1 MTTTVEATAEHAR
14 PSDPLA
20 TELVVDHV
28 RRLILEGKVTTGSR
42 LRSERELVQELGV
55 SRTSVRAGLQSLVA
69 KGVLV
74 ARRGAGTFVA
84 AGPPI
89 LDAEALGIF
98 ATLHGVS
105 RAEMFEARR
114 ALESRV
120 AGLAAARADGNAI
133 AAIADGVTGMFA
145 ALDDP
150 QDFLICD
157 IRFHRAVAAASGNQI
172 LASLVEMV
180 SALFYERRRRTA
192 DRQPDLR
199 PVADIHHRI
208 YQAIRDHDEALAGR
222 LMDEHL
228 LEAERRQEAEGPEAP
243 LSGAGAVDDIPLH

>member
-1 MTTTVEATAEHAR
+1 MTSAATRNDQVGHSEH
-14 PSDPLA
+14 LA

-28 RRLILEGKVTTGSR
+28 RRLILEGNLTKGSR
-42 LRSERELVQELGV
+42 LRSERELVHELGV
-55 SRTSVRAGLQSLVA
+55 SRTSVRAGLRSLVA

-84 AGPPI
+84 AGPPV
-89 LDAEALGIF
+89 LDADALGIF

-114 ALESRV
+114 ALEARV
-120 AGLAAARADGNAI
+120 AGMAAARADGHAI
-133 AAIADGVTGMFA
+133 AAIADSVTGMFA
-145 ALDDP
+145 SLDDP
-150 QDFLICD
+150 QGFLICD

-192 DRQPDLR
+192 DRQRDLR
-199 PVADIHHRI
+199 PVADVHNRI
-208 YQAIRDHDEALAGR
+208 YQAIRDHDRRLAEQ
-222 LMDEHL
+222 LMNEHL
-228 LEAERRQEAEGPEAP
+228 LEAERLQEAEGPEAP
-243 LSGAGAVDDIPLH
+243 LSGGGLAATGLQ